1 MKYRIAL
8 AFGLAALSAQAL
20 ASAPCLQKQQ
30 DIQREISYA
39 EKHQNQRRIDGLNK
53 ALREVK
59 ANCSDSKLRAEHQQ
73 KIAEQ
78 KEEIA
83 ERRRDLAEAKEKGD
97 ADKISKREHTLSEA
111 RDELKKLESRTY

>member
-78 KEEIA
+78 KEEIKPSA
-83 ERRRDLAEAKEKGD
+83 AGIWRKQRKRRCG
-97 ADKISKREHTLSEA
+97 
-111 RDELKKLESRTY
+111 

>member
-8 AFGLAALSAQAL
+8 ALGLVALSAQAL
-20 ASAPCLQKQQ
+20 ASAPCQEKQQ

-39 EKHQNQRRIDGLNK
+39 EKHHNQKRIEGLNK

-78 KEEIA
+78 KDEIA

-97 ADKISKREHTLSEA
+97 ADKISKRERKLSEA
-111 RDELKKLESRTY
+111 QSELKELESRTY

>member
-8 AFGLAALSAQAL
+8 AFGLATLSAQAL
-20 ASAPCLQKQQ
+20 AASPCLQKQQ

-39 EKHQNQRRIDGLNK
+39 EKHQNQHRIDGLNK

-59 ANCSDSKLRAEHQQ
+59 DNCSDSRLRADHQK

-78 KEEIA
+78 KDEIA
-83 ERRRDLAEAKEKGD
+83 ERRQDLAEAKEKGD
-97 ADKISKREHTLSEA
+97 AEKISKRERKLSEA
-111 RDELKKLESRTY
+111 QSELKKLESRTY